1 MRAGLMRQR
10 ITMER
15 PIETQAAEGSIR
27 RTWETFT
34 TAWASIEP
42 LAGREYFAAARE
54 QADVSHR
61 IRMRYA
67 EGVTHK
73 MRVLFG
79 SRIFQIES
87 VINVGERNRE
97 LILMCKEAV

>member
-1 MRAGLMRQR
+1 MRAGPMRHR
-10 ITMER
+10 ITIKR
-15 PIETQAAEGSIR
+15 PIEAQAADGSVI

-54 QADVSHR
+54 QADISHR
-61 IRMRYA
+61 IRMRFA
-67 EGVTHK
+67 EGITHK
-73 MRVLFG
+73 LRASFE
-79 SRIFQIES
+79 SRIFEIES

-97 LILMCKEAV
+97 LILMCREAV